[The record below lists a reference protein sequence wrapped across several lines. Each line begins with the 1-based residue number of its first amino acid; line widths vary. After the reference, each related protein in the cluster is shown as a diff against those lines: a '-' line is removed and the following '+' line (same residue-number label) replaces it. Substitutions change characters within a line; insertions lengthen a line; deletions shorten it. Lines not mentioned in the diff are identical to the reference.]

1 MEKHPINFIPETRE
15 AGILGTVTILILAM
29 SANGRSVM
37 GISQYDP
44 TARGRPAWNAG
55 KQVGVKR
62 PLKVKQ
68 IWLIRFFLDRE
79 GRMRDRALFDLAI
92 DSKLRGCDLVKMK
105 IGSLVSGSAIRNR
118 SMAIQQKTGRPVQF
132 EITADTR
139 ASLLAWLER
148 RGGSID
154 DFAFPSRVNPDGH
167 LSTRQYARL
176 VDEWVAAIGLR
187 PEDYGTHS
195 LRRTK
200 AALIYKATG
209 NLRAIQILLGH
220 TKIEN
225 TVRYLGV
232 DIDDALTLAETTE
245 I

>member
-1 MEKHPINFIPETRE
+1 
-15 AGILGTVTILILAM
+15 
-29 SANGRSVM
+29 M
-37 GISQYDP
+37 GIAQYDP
-44 TARGRPAWNAG
+44 TAKGRPAWNAG

-105 IGSLVSGSAIRNR
+105 IGSLVSGPAIRNR
-118 SMAIQQKTGRPVQF
+118 SMVIQQKTGRPVQF

-139 ASLLAWLER
+139 ASLLSWLER
-148 RGGSID
+148 RGGSIG
-154 DFAFPSRVNPDGH
+154 DFAFPSRVDPEGH

-176 VDEWVAAIGLR
+176 VDEWVTAIGLR
-187 PEDYGTHS
+187 SEEYGTHS

>member
-1 MEKHPINFIPETRE
+1 
-15 AGILGTVTILILAM
+15 
-29 SANGRSVM
+29 M

-44 TARGRPAWNAG
+44 TAKGRPAWNAG

-105 IGSLVSGSAIRNR
+105 IGSLVSGPAIRNR
-118 SMAIQQKTGRPVQF
+118 SMVIQQKTARPVQF
-132 EITADTR
+132 EITVDTR
-139 ASLLAWLER
+139 ASLLSWLER

-154 DFAFPSRVNPDGH
+154 DFAFPSRVNPEGH

-176 VDEWVAAIGLR
+176 VDEWVTAIGLR
-187 PEDYGTHS
+187 SEEYGTHS